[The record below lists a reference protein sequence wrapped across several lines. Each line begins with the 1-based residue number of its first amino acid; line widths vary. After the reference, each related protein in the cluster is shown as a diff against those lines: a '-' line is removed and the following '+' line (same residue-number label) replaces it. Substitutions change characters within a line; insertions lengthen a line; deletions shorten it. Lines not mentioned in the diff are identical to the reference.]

1 MKKILILCFI
11 FLLVGCSY
19 VDENLEHHTSSN
31 ISEEDLVKALHENG
45 VLVVET
51 TSLKDDI
58 FGSKLNQV
66 KPGAYEVD
74 DKQLFI
80 YEYQT
85 EDNRDKGLEQFNKN
99 TETMNVVSYSV
110 FKHRNI
116 LMFYVHAE
124 DLSATS
130 IPYVKEINEALKS
143 FVEG

>member
-1 MKKILILCFI
+1 MRKFI
-11 FLLVGCSY
+11 SICLLLLLVGCSL
-19 VDENLEHHTSSN
+19 VDEDLEHHISSN
-31 ISEEDLVKALHENG
+31 ISEEDLVKALHEHG
-45 VLVVET
+45 VHIVEIK
-51 TSLKDDI
+51 SKDNI

-66 KPGAYEVD
+66 KPGAYELD

-80 YEYQT
+80 YEYKSAD
-85 EDNRDKGLEQFNKN
+85 ERDEGLEQFKKN
-99 TETMNVVSYSV
+99 TETMNVVSYTL